1 MRLTSKIFPHNF
13 KSFIGHL
20 KVIEKQKWTRE
31 GGRETAFFPYLDP
44 IKLNIRQDLFRLLRI
59 VILSVWVTL
68 FGIIN
73 VVILGFVLR
82 YHLLLLILIYDGFRN
97 RNVCCV

>member
-20 KVIEKQKWTRE
+20 KVIEKQKWTR
-31 GGRETAFFPYLDP
+31 GGTAFFAYLDP

-59 VILSVWVTL
+59 VILSVWVT
-68 FGIIN
+68 FFCIIN
-73 VVILGFVLR
+73 VVILDFVLR
-82 YHLLLLILIYDGFRN
+82 YYLLLLILIYDGFRN